1 MSSETHVEAAPAKR
15 PPQRSPVEGIKE
27 ASRQLRGGIALE
39 LAKDSDHFDDQ
50 DKQLLKFHGTY
61 QQEDRDARKTRR
73 KDGVGKHHMF
83 MVRCKIPGGRLTAEQ
98 YLAVDSLAGA
108 YANGT
113 LRFTSRQGIQLHGVL
128 KSGLKDT
135 IAGINS
141 CLLTTLGACGDVER
155 NVMACPAPHY
165 QDAVHEQLQ
174 ETARLI
180 AAHLAPR
187 TGAYHEIWLN
197 GKPVENGASTADH
210 EPLYGKLYL
219 PRKFKTGL
227 ALPEDNCI
235 DVYGQDLG
243 LLAIVRDGE
252 VMGYNVLVGGGMG
265 MTYGNA
271 DTFPYL
277 GRPICYVPAPSV
289 LGAAEAVVKLFRDH
303 GNRANR
309 RRARIK
315 YLVHDWGVDKFRDVL
330 AGYIGG
336 VLYMPK
342 EVKVSGYDLHLGWHP
357 QGNGQWYYGLSVE
370 NGRVKDD
377 GHFRLRSGLRALVE
391 RLQPEIRLTPVQ
403 DILLCGLDSAARAD
417 LEKTL
422 DEFGIARPE
431 QLSNVRKHSMA
442 CPAIPTCGLAISESE
457 RALPGILNS
466 LEDEMER
473 LGLGDEKLSVRMT
486 GCPNGCVRPYQSD
499 IGIIGRSGDKF
510 TLFVG
515 GHVLG
520 HRLNFQLKDLVH
532 RDEIVP
538 TLVPI
543 LEQFK
548 EDREPGECFGDYCQ
562 RIGLTRLQTLLL
574 PPAEGYQPAEPAVEA
589 PPAQA
594 VAVNGTTG
602 DAQPAVVVV
611 PEPSPALARP
621 ETEAVPV
628 NLAQPQVTAAPTPA
642 PPAPVAAQPLSAPQT
657 LATITQ
663 APTPVVTPEPVSP
676 QAPITPPRKRTES
689 FFAGQPGEE
698 LRDYSYRYNSDGS
711 VRETVVYFYGADQR
725 AASASP
731 GDPLRR
737 EAVYQ
742 GKVDVRRLFAE
753 RKLSDTLYVGDAGHE
768 LRDLRRDYH
777 ADGRVEQTI
786 VFYYEGDVRAAEA
799 PSGAPLRRQEAYEGE
814 GELTSREH

>member
-1 MSSETHVEAAPAKR
+1 MSSETHVEPAPAKKA
-15 PPQRSPVEGIKE
+15 PQRSPVEGIKE
-27 ASRQLRGGIALE
+27 SSRQLRGGIALE
-39 LAKDSDHFDDQ
+39 LASDTDHFDDQ

-61 QQEDRDARKTRR
+61 QQEDRDARKTRK
-73 KDGVGKHHMF
+73 KDGVGKHYMF
-83 MVRCKIPGGRLTAEQ
+83 MVRCKIPGGRLTADQ
-98 YLAVDSLAGA
+98 YLAVDGLAGA
-108 YANGT
+108 HANGT

-128 KSGLKDT
+128 KSGLKET
-135 IAGINS
+135 IAGINT

-197 GKPVENGASTADH
+197 GKPVENGAPVADH

-252 VMGYNVLVGGGMG
+252 IMGYNVLVGGGMG
-265 MTYGNA
+265 MTHGNA

-277 GRPICYVPAPSV
+277 GKPICYVPAPSA

-370 NGRVKDD
+370 NGRVKDE
-377 GHFRLRSGLRALVE
+377 GHFRLRSGLRALIE
-391 RLQPEIRLTPVQ
+391 RVRPEIRLTPVQ
-403 DILLCGLDSAARAD
+403 DILLCGLDGAARAD
-417 LEKTL
+417 IEKTL

-457 RALPGILNS
+457 RALPGIING
-466 LEDEMER
+466 LEDELER

-499 IGIIGRSGDKF
+499 IGIVGRSGDKF

-538 TLVPI
+538 TLAPI

-548 EDREPGECFGDYCQ
+548 DERAPGECFGDYCH
-562 RIGLTRLQTLLL
+562 RVGLTRLQTLLL
-574 PPAEGYQPAEPAVEA
+574 PPAESYQIDETPAEVPAA
-589 PPAQA
+589 PALP
-594 VAVNGTTG
+594 VAVNGLS
-602 DAQPAVVVV
+602 AESRPVVAAV
-611 PEPSPALARP
+611 PEVSPALARP
-621 ETEAVPV
+621 ETAAVPV
-628 NLAQPQVTAAPTPA
+628 GVPQPQVTVAP
-642 PPAPVAAQPLSAPQT
+642 
-657 LATITQ
+657 
-663 APTPVVTPEPVSP
+663 APTPVPALAPPTPV
-676 QAPITPPRKRTES
+676 APTVVAPTRKRSES
-689 FFAGQPGEE
+689 CFAGPPGEE
-698 LRDYSYRYNSDGS
+698 RCDYMYRYNSDGS

-725 AASASP
+725 AASTTA

-737 EAVYQ
+737 EAVYR
-742 GKVDVRRLFAE
+742 GKVDVRRLFAA
-753 RKLSDTLYVGDAGHE
+753 RKLSDTLYVGDAGLE
-768 LRDLRRDYH
+768 LRDLRREYH
-777 ADGRVEQTI
+777 ADGRVDQTI
-786 VFYYEGDVRAAEA
+786 VFYYEGDRRAADA
-799 PSGAPLRRQEAYEGE
+799 PSGAALRRQEACEGDSPQAA
-814 GELTSREH
+814 G